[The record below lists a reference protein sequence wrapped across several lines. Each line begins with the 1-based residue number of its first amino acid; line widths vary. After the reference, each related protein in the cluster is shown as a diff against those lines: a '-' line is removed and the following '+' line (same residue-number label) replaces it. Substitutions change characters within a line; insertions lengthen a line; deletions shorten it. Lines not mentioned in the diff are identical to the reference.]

1 MRISVVVKGINDIP
15 SDEIANIEPWDG
27 ALIKAIRSYQP
38 SRDLQCGLGVEDKE
52 NRLTRKAN
60 WI

>member
-1 MRISVVVKGINDIP
+1 VVVKGINDIP

-27 ALIKAIRSYQP
+27 ALIKTIGSNKP

-52 NRLTRKAN
+52 
-60 WI
+60 